1 MNSGRMFVVTL
12 RKGGVGKTTVAMNL
26 AIYLRQLGRNVAY
39 LDLDPQRDGYEFFK
53 DRARMFPELP
63 KITHLAL
70 EDPDKVESAMR
81 SVIKA
86 GADAVVDC
94 PPLDPPQVVRAQ
106 EVGDILL
113 FPFKPG
119 GNDLRA
125 FSRALSLHQAKVER
139 AEATGATRNRPQM
152 FALINEF
159 MRGQLN
165 DRLLLKWVEESGVF
179 QFVGCL
185 GRRVEFKDAIA
196 KRQAVWEYKDRE
208 AQAPATPPTPSPKEE
223 PTPAGEPAPFV
234 PMVRITLA
242 VPEELRYRLK
252 MVLMD
257 HRRKNRDKMTQDEY
271 CAKAIAAKLD
281 QEERGANPVN
291 QADPLASFLRDCLRE
306 RGLARGWAPKAK
318 ALLESISVERP

>member
-1 MNSGRMFVVTL
+1 MKPGRMFVITL

-53 DRARMFPELP
+53 DRTRLFPDLP
-63 KITHLAL
+63 EVTHLAL
-70 EDPDKVESAMR
+70 EDPDQVESAMR
-81 SVIKA
+81 SVAGA

-94 PPLDPPQVVRAQ
+94 PPLDPPQVLRAQ

-125 FSRALSLHQAKVER
+125 YSRALSLYQTRMER
-139 AEATGATRNRPQM
+139 AEVEGATSGRPQM

-165 DRLLLKWVEESGVF
+165 DRLLLKWVQESGVF
-179 QFVGCL
+179 QFLGCL

-196 KRQAVWEYKDRE
+196 KRQAVWEYAPGSSSAAE
-208 AQAPATPPTPSPKEE
+208 A
-223 PTPAGEPAPFV
+223 
-234 PMVRITLA
+234 LA
-242 VPEELRYRLK
+242 VCEAL
-252 MVLMD
+252 
-257 HRRKNRDKMTQDEY
+257 HRS
-271 CAKAIAAKLD
+271 AK
-281 QEERGANPVN
+281 
-291 QADPLASFLRDCLRE
+291 
-306 RGLARGWAPKAK
+306 
-318 ALLESISVERP
+318 